1 MAPNIFVTG
10 ATGYI
15 GGDALYELMKR
26 HSSDYQVAA
35 LVRDSDK
42 GAQVASQYPNIRL
55 VYGDLDS
62 AETLH
67 KEAKKADVVLHC
79 ASADHVVAAEALT
92 SGLAAHAPESP
103 GYIIHT
109 SGTGILMFADM
120 ERQIFGE
127 SSSKIFDDWEGVGEV
142 TSIPDFAP
150 HRDVDKIILAAS
162 SANVKPAIVC
172 PPTIYGPGRGPG
184 NQRSIQVPELSRC
197 TLQKGHGIQVGAGKT
212 FWTNVH
218 VNDLSHV
225 FVALVEAAVAGGGK
239 ASWGNE
245 GYYFTENGEHVWG
258 DIARLVAGAAHK
270 QGFIAS
276 SEVKILPNEEIE
288 GLCKAGTLLWGANSR
303 CRAVRARN
311 LLGWSPKGISLERDI
326 ADTVAAEANL
336 RGLVQHHAAKVAGGE
351 NPMESYT
358 GNVYRQV
365 PDHNVSP
372 GFRFP
377 QKSPPQGESVAGASP
392 LGRRKMKHLTCWY
405 WHDKG
410 DCVYPEDR
418 CLYTH
423 SYVGTQRIAD
433 APVQK
438 QPGMPA
444 VAGRNALQA
453 YPVYSD
459 WTANRGLSAHDPR
472 RSMHVTSPET
482 LQDPI
487 QVKTEPDL
495 PEEEATQGT
504 LPARQSPREA
514 DEQEREKANKRE

>member
-1 MAPNIFVTG
+1 M
-10 ATGYI
+10 
-15 GGDALYELMKR
+15 
-26 HSSDYQVAA
+26 
-35 LVRDSDK
+35 
-42 GAQVASQYPNIRL
+42 
-55 VYGDLDS
+55 
-62 AETLH
+62 
-67 KEAKKADVVLHC
+67 
-79 ASADHVVAAEALT
+79 AAEALT

-109 SGTGILMFADM
+109 SGTGILVFADM

-150 HRDVDKIILAAS
+150 HRNVDKIILAAS

-218 VNDLSHV
+218 VNDLSDV

-326 ADTVAAEANL
+326 TDTVAAEANL
-336 RGLVQHHAAKVAGGE
+336 RGLVQHHAAKVAGG
-351 NPMESYT
+351 
-358 GNVYRQV
+358 
-365 PDHNVSP
+365 
-372 GFRFP
+372 
-377 QKSPPQGESVAGASP
+377 
-392 LGRRKMKHLTCWY
+392 
-405 WHDKG
+405 
-410 DCVYPEDR
+410 
-418 CLYTH
+418 
-423 SYVGTQRIAD
+423 
-433 APVQK
+433 
-438 QPGMPA
+438 
-444 VAGRNALQA
+444 
-453 YPVYSD
+453 
-459 WTANRGLSAHDPR
+459 
-472 RSMHVTSPET
+472 
-482 LQDPI
+482 
-487 QVKTEPDL
+487 
-495 PEEEATQGT
+495 
-504 LPARQSPREA
+504 
-514 DEQEREKANKRE
+514 